1 MQFRLSNNFFSA
13 FHVSVCIQFSR
24 DIYIGLY
31 VCRTLDEN
39 IHIQS
44 MKTQRQKNVYL
55 NLNIQSSGSKLKD
68 KNGTKQTDSLECS
81 KLQ

>member
-1 MQFRLSNNFFSA
+1 M
-13 FHVSVCIQFSR
+13 
-24 DIYIGLY
+24 
-31 VCRTLDEN
+31 LDEN

-68 KNGTKQTDSLECS
+68 KNEAKQTDSPECS